1 MISFLADTIDTP
13 KEGIGQHKKREYVK
27 GTITKGKLRGN
38 KKKNNTTKPLIKY
51 AEYKEHELNK

>member
-27 GTITKGKLRGN
+27 GTITKGKLRGSKRKQCDKTIN
-38 KKKNNTTKPLIKY
+38 K
-51 AEYKEHELNK
+51 AC

>member
-27 GTITKGKLRGN
+27 GTITKGKL
-38 KKKNNTTKPLIKY
+38 KKKKQWDKTI
-51 AEYKEHELNK
+51 NKVC